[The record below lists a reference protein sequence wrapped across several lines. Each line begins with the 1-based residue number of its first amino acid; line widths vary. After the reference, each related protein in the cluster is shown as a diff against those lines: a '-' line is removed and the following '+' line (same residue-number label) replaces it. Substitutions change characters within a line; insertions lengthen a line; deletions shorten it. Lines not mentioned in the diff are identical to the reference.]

1 MLIMLND
8 DLNLELPDEE
18 EEDSFFEVEEEEDE
32 EDMSGATEGDR

>member
-1 MLIMLND
+1 MLND